1 MRNDHAN
8 LSHFPVTS
16 QPQQQ
21 KVVRRHRRRRRNE
34 DSSSCSSM
42 EDLDTMGSAWT
53 ENPLYSQGKSPPG
66 ARRKNGRVLHRRAPH
81 PVQSN
86 VDLGPLNE
94 VLNGSEFRS
103 PMRPLSKSSGDLN
116 SRPIADSTPKSGG
129 GQSSF
134 VPAQPK
140 NREPVSKSSG
150 DLIVFD
156 ESGSDREILKRFP
169 ESSTAIR
176 LSSAEGILHPK
187 AQFRSEPDVGANC
200 WSLLGSDQ
208 RKGFGPSTARPAA
221 PLARAEDDRIFEDD
235 LSLDGSR
242 AMIDCISMEAPDDT
256 VIKPSRLRA
265 SMNSRHQ
272 RRPDSSDSS
281 SAMSSAMPLRR
292 TGSLRETKSS
302 FMSGSIV
309 GNAQILETPIESTP
323 SAFQPVQRQQRNS
336 VEAMTPPCRRV
347 IPPAHSSALPP
358 PRFVLPGSGRGSAL
372 PNPFVFTV
380 PADCARKSSSQA
392 AEKSGSHTTTEQL
405 MLVNGVAED
414 NSDQDRQRVCF
425 HEEPSIKYVTLWRG
439 GSKKV

>member
-1 MRNDHAN
+1 
-8 LSHFPVTS
+8 
-16 QPQQQ
+16 
-21 KVVRRHRRRRRNE
+21 
-34 DSSSCSSM
+34 
-42 EDLDTMGSAWT
+42 MGSAWT

-66 ARRKNGRVLHRRAPH
+66 ARRKNGRVLHRRAPP

-116 SRPIADSTPKSGG
+116 SRPIAEWTPKSGG
-129 GQSSF
+129 GGGQSGF
-134 VPAQPK
+134 VPVQQPK

-187 AQFRSEPDVGANC
+187 AQFRSEPDVGANSR
-200 WSLLGSDQ
+200 SLLGSDQ
-208 RKGFGPSTARPAA
+208 RKGFGPSTTARPAA

-281 SAMSSAMPLRR
+281 SAVSSAMPLRR

-302 FMSGSIV
+302 FMSGSNV
-309 GNAQILETPIESTP
+309 GNSQILETPIEGTP

-336 VEAMTPPCRRV
+336 VEATTPGGRRV
-347 IPPAHSSALPP
+347 IPPAHSSAMSP

-380 PADCARKSSSQA
+380 PAAADCARKSSQA
-392 AEKSGSHTTTEQL
+392 AEKSSSHATEQL

-414 NSDQDRQRVCF
+414 NSDQDRQRLLDLCKRQSD
-425 HEEPSIKYVTLWRG
+425 EIQLLKQQLMDRDAKIRAMETLLRDQSTTDPRHRPIG
-439 GSKKV
+439 LAKSNV